1 MLNLIIPKHQQ
12 NKEILNIAV
21 SLMDG
26 GDDLPD
32 GAGRRSNLRPQIS
45 SFLGDGAGNTRSL
58 HFTLRIDDDTS
69 VIYA

>member
-1 MLNLIIPKHQQ
+1 
-12 NKEILNIAV
+12 
-21 SLMDG
+21 MDG

-58 HFTLRIDDDTS
+58 HFTLRIDNHTS
-69 VIYA
+69 VIFEVKEHTVLSSPGLALSDNDGGGD